1 MAFKIHI
8 RVGFPGLFCFHPR
21 AGPFHAFP
29 FVLATQR
36 YSLKHPHLEIWW
48 GAEFTKTLKIFR
60 LDPNG
65 ERLQYLHFDPIK
77 HHSKINLVKMQW
89 FLGGGHLQCIC
100 MYIIYIHICI
110 DGSYPWILSFW
121 NILIKLGLRLFKSRG
136 LLGLLGFFVNLL
148 RGPLAKD
155 DNNSSFGRIFP
166 CHCGKK
172 TKGSPQFFPA

>member
-1 MAFKIHI
+1 MAFKLHI

-77 HHSKINLVKMQW
+77 NHSTINLVKMQW

-100 MYIIYIHICI
+100 MYIIYICI

-121 NILIKLGLRLFKSRG
+121 NIHPFTFLTKIGRL
-136 LLGLLGFFVNLL
+136 LLG
-148 RGPLAKD
+148 RPLAKGD
-155 DNNSSFGRIFP
+155 KNSSFGRIVP
-166 CHCGKK
+166 CHCGEK
-172 TKGSPQFFPA
+172 TKGCPQSYPA